1 MKIIGI
7 KLIHAYRYLA
17 SPWVGNQCRFY
28 PTCSHYAEEAIEH
41 YGLLKGSTLAAKRL
55 LKCHPWH
62 PGGIDFVPGTPDAE
76 QWEQHSRSDD
86 AAETETT
93 HKTDNNVAVDSQLTQ
108 DRT

>member
-7 KLIHAYRYLA
+7 KLIHAYRYLL

-41 YGLLKGSTLAAKRL
+41 YGLLKGSALAAKRL

-62 PGGIDFVPGTPDAE
+62 PGGIDFVPGTVEDQTPEQADDSAE
-76 QWEQHSRSDD
+76 EL
-86 AAETETT
+86 AAET
-93 HKTDNNVAVDSQLTQ
+93 H
-108 DRT
+108 RH

>member
-41 YGLLKGSTLAAKRL
+41 YGLLKGSALAAKRL

-62 PGGIDFVPGTPDAE
+62 PGGIDFVPGTVNETADSE
-76 QWEQHSRSDD
+76 SSDETSDSITDENTGQTNKLTMDSHRS
-86 AAETETT
+86 
-93 HKTDNNVAVDSQLTQ
+93 
-108 DRT
+108 